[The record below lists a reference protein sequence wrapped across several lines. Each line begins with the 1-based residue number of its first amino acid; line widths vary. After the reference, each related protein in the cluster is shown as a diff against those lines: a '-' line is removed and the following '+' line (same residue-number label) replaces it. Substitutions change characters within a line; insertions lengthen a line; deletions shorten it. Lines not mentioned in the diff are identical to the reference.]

1 MYILLNETKITI
13 EQESHDPN
21 TLKLYM
27 DQEEK
32 EMQDIYDMFNDG
44 NLSSITLYQDDGSMA
59 SVFAGYTVIDGFA
72 YLPSIGQLCITLTK
86 IQVDDVK
93 QSMEELNTKLDN
105 LQQNYTLQLMELDS
119 MQQDFTEIKDGDLTM
134 QSNYALQVLAMSFT
148 DEQALHCVLLFGEF
162 DPNGKQ
168 YKQGDRFRYNDK
180 FWKVLQD
187 HTSQE
192 NWLPG
197 EASSLYVE
205 ISDPA
210 IEWPEWK
217 QPTGAHD
224 AYNTGDKVTHNGGK
238 HYISQIDANTTEPG
252 TDERWWKLVD
262 DSTE

>member
-21 TLKLYM
+21 TLKLYI

-59 SVFAGYTVIDGFA
+59 SVFTGYTVIDGFA

-93 QSMEELNTKLDN
+93 QSMEEFNTKLDQ
-105 LQQNYTLQLMELDS
+105 LQQECTLQSLEFENMK
-119 MQQDFTEIKDGDLTM
+119 QDFTEIKDRDLTT

-148 DEQALHCVLLFGEF
+148 DEQALKCFLLFDEWE
-162 DPNGKQ
+162 PNGKQ
-168 YKQGDRFRYNDK
+168 YKKNDRFRYDGK

-192 NWLPG
+192 DWIPG
-197 EASSLYVE
+197 TAPSLYVE
-205 ISDPA
+205 ISDPS
-210 IEWPEWK
+210 IEWPEYK
-217 QPTGAHD
+217 QPTGVHD
-224 AYNTGDKVTHNGGK
+224 AYMKDDKVSFNGK
-238 HYISQIDANTTEPG
+238 HYISLIDNNTWDPESYPSG
-252 TDERWWKLVD
+252 WQLV
-262 DSTE
+262 E